1 LSGLFGC
8 VYPNF
13 KLYPIRRFPEKF
25 SSSQS
30 YSSKRIYNVLLNITF
45 FRKQSTILIS
55 FLLRIFLLLSI
66 PFPASGNTA
75 VQSVRIVMDNN
86 YPPYVFM
93 DATGHLRGILIDQW
107 ALWEKKTGIHTN
119 IVGMDWDKALGQMET
134 GHFDVIDTIF
144 ENDQRKQIYDFS
156 KPYARIDVQIFF
168 QKDISGIT
176 DVASIRG
183 FFVAVKS
190 GDACIDYLIRN
201 GVNRLVH
208 YSSYESIVDAAR
220 AGAVTMFVMDHPPAM
235 YYLFKLGIQDRFRF
249 TRPLYSGEFHRAVLK
264 NRSDLLPIIENGF
277 SMISERE
284 LNDIDRKWFGNP
296 AGGIYL
302 RYLGISVAAIIMAGL
317 FLLVWNWILRRS
329 VRKKTGELKE
339 MVALSSKRAA
349 ALQVSEEKYRL
360 VVENANEGI
369 LIIQRGM
376 ICFVNRRLK
385 ALSGYTDED
394 LIGKPFLSFLHP
406 DDQKMV
412 EIRHAQRLDGQKP
425 LQTYSIRILTQ
436 DNGILWAE
444 ANAALITWE
453 NKPGVLAFLRD
464 ITLQKMLEQQLLQS
478 QRMEAVGTL
487 AGGVAHD
494 FNNLLMGIQ
503 GYTSL
508 ILMDTDK
515 NHPHYEKLK
524 HIEKQVLNAANLTRR
539 LLEFARGGKYQAEP
553 IRLNDLIL
561 NCSEM
566 FGRAKKEIT
575 FHYNLD
581 SDLCI
586 VEADKSQIEQ
596 VLVNILMNARQAMPS
611 GGNVFIETRNVHIE
625 TVLAAAYHIT
635 SGTYAAVMVTD
646 SGAGMDETVCQRV
659 FEPFFSTKGMGQGA
673 GLGLASAYG
682 IIHNHE
688 GAITVS
694 SKPGKGACFTFYLP
708 ELKNDLRQSV

>member
-1 LSGLFGC
+1 M
-8 VYPNF
+8 V
-13 KLYPIRRFPEKF
+13 
-25 SSSQS
+25 
-30 YSSKRIYNVLLNITF
+30 LNITS
-45 FRKQSTILIS
+45 FRKQPTILIS

-208 YSSYESIVDAAR
+208 YSSYESIVDAAQ
-220 AGAVTMFVMDHPPAM
+220 AGAVTVFVMDHPPAM

-249 TRPLYSGEFHRAVLK
+249 TPPLYSGEFHRAVLK
-264 NRSDLLPIIENGF
+264 NRRDLLPIIENGF

-302 RYLGISVAAIIMAGL
+302 RYPEISVVTIIMAGL

-329 VRKKTGELKE
+329 VRKKTGDLKKI
-339 MVALSSKRAA
+339 VDLSSKRAE
-349 ALQVSEEKYRL
+349 ALQATDEKYRL
-360 VVENANEGI
+360 VVENANDGI
-369 LIIQRGM
+369 LFINNGM
-376 ICFVNRRLK
+376 ICFVNCRLK
-385 ALSGYTDED
+385 ILTGYTDED
-394 LIGKPFLSFLHP
+394 LIGKPFLLFLHP

-412 EIRHAQRLDGQKP
+412 EIRHVQCLDGQNP
-425 LQTYSIRILTQ
+425 LQTCPIRILTS
-436 DNGILWAE
+436 DNDILWVE
-444 ANAALITWE
+444 VRAALITWE
-453 NKPGVLAFLRD
+453 SKSSVLAFLRD

-478 QRMEAVGTL
+478 QKMEAIGML

-494 FNNLLMGIQ
+494 FNNLLMSIQ

-524 HIEKQVLNAANLTRR
+524 HIEKQVLNAGNLIRQ
-539 LLEFARGGKYQAEP
+539 LLGFARDGKDQLEP

-566 FGRAKKEIT
+566 FGRAKKGIT

-581 SDLCI
+581 SDLCL
-586 VEADKSQIEQ
+586 VEAHKGQIEQ
-596 VLVNILMNARQAMPS
+596 VLANILLMACQAMPS
-611 GGNVFIETRNVHIE
+611 VGNVFIETRNMYIE
-625 TVLAAAYHIT
+625 PARAAAYHIAT
-635 SGTYAAVMVTD
+635 DAYAAVVVTNSSD
-646 SGAGMDETVCQRV
+646 AGMDENVCQRV
-659 FEPFFSTKGMGQGA
+659 FEPFCSTRGMGQ
-673 GLGLASAYG
+673 SADLRLVPIYG
-682 IIHNHE
+682 IIHNHK
-688 GAITVS
+688 GAITVFR
-694 SKPGKGACFTFYLP
+694 KPGKGACFTFYLP
-708 ELKNDLRQSV
+708 RSKNDSR